1 MASLCKMLEEDAF
14 SIDELRKRISTL
26 EWDLVII
33 KNKEIKNEREL
44 EINYLKNQLMLIKR
58 NN

>member
-1 MASLCKMLEEDAF
+1 MANHCKMLDEESL
-14 SIDELRKRISTL
+14 SIDELRTRISTL

-44 EINYLKNQLMLIKR
+44 ELNHLKNQLMLMKR